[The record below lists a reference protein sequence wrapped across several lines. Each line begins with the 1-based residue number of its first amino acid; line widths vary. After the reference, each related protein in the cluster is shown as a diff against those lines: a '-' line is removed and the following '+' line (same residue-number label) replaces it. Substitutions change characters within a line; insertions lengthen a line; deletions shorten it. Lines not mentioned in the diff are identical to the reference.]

1 MEKSCKN
8 YVIAIDGEAGT
19 GKSTL
24 AKNIAQKYGIVYL
37 DTGAMYR
44 CVTLACLNLGI
55 EPENIDGINE
65 VLKDITISFKK
76 DGEKTLVFC
85 NGKDVTEEI
94 RTPRVDSYVAKF
106 AAIKEVREK
115 MTPLQREMG
124 KTSKVVMEG
133 RDIGTVVFPNANVK
147 IYLDCSIEERARR
160 RYLQEIEKGKNI
172 TYEEVLKS
180 IKERHKLETER
191 EIAPFVKADDAI
203 LIDSTNL
210 SIEQVVER
218 IIKLIEDKL
227 QASNGKTTIIN

>member
-1 MEKSCKN
+1 MENSYKNN

-24 AKNIAQKYGIVYL
+24 AKNIALKYGIVYL

-65 VLKDITISFKK
+65 VLKNITISFKK

-133 RDIGTVVFPNANVK
+133 RDIGTVVFPNADVK
-147 IYLDCSIEERARR
+147 IYLDCSEEERANR
-160 RYLQEIEKGKNI
+160 RYKQNLEKGI
-172 TYEEVLKS
+172 ECTYEEVLAN
-180 IKERHKLETER
+180 IKERHKLETQR
-191 EIAPFVKADDAI
+191 DIAPLTVAKDARY
-203 LIDSTNL
+203 IDTTHL
-210 SIEQVVER
+210 GLQEVEDLVVSIIREKVE
-218 IIKLIEDKL
+218 L
-227 QASNGKTTIIN
+227 

>member
-1 MEKSCKN
+1 MENSYKNN

-24 AKNIAQKYGIVYL
+24 AKNIALKYGIVYL

-44 CVTLACLNLGI
+44 CVTLTCINKGI
-55 EPENIDGINE
+55 EPEDIDGINE

-94 RTPRVDSYVAKF
+94 RTPKVDSYVAKF

-133 RDIGTVVFPNANVK
+133 RDIGTVVFPDADVK
-147 IYLDCSIEERARR
+147 IYLDCSEEERANR
-160 RYLQEIEKGKNI
+160 RYKQNLEKGINT
-172 TYEEVLKS
+172 TYEEVLAN
-180 IKERHKLETER
+180 IKERHRLETQR
-191 EIAPFVKADDAI
+191 DIAPLTVAKDARY
-203 LIDSTNL
+203 IDTTHL
-210 SIEQVVER
+210 GLQEVEDLVVSIIREKVE
-218 IIKLIEDKL
+218 L
-227 QASNGKTTIIN
+227 